1 MFHHRTSSHP
11 QSSHQRFPVR
21 RQHRN
26 IPCSTRLMS
35 HAQRHPIPTSR
46 TCSGTTRLQNIGLAQ
61 GWPSITTTSHTQRGS
76 GRTPEGTQ
84 LHPTLH
90 VSSSYQPSTILKP
103 AQVRRQHRNIPFSTR
118 LMSHAQRH
126 PTLPHRASSATASP
140 PSTALIRRPPP
151 PRPKHMPM
159 CGA

>member
-1 MFHHRTSSHP
+1 
-11 QSSHQRFPVR
+11 
-21 RQHRN
+21 
-26 IPCSTRLMS
+26 MS

-76 GRTPEGTQ
+76 CRTPEGTR

-118 LMSHAQRH
+118 LMSHAQRSTQH
-126 PTLPHRASSATASP
+126 GLTAQVSPPHRRRQPPSSADHHPNAPSICPCAAHSAWGVGVAEDIGVP
-140 PSTALIRRPPP
+140 PCPA
-151 PRPKHMPM
+151 H
-159 CGA
+159 AD